1 MLLVSGVIGA
11 GKSSLTKE
19 LAKEMASI
27 PFYENVDDNEVLPL
41 FYKNP
46 QKYAFLMQIFFL
58 NKRFLAMKNALK
70 GSQNVLDRTIYED
83 AMILHLNADL
93 GRIKPAEEK
102 QYNKIFNT
110 MLQELEKLVP
120 ENTPDLLIFI
130 DVSFETM
137 LERIKKRGRDY
148 EQIEKDASLYDY
160 YRTLHQRYQQ
170 WYEAFSLCPK
180 MKIDG
185 DRYDFVEDKKAL
197 EVVLRQIKEKT
208 TSLETQRC
216 QPHYQPKSLV
226 EKGIFLTEK
235 SLSSL

>member
-11 GKSSLTKE
+11 GKSSLTEKLAEE
-19 LAKEMASI
+19 LDST

-58 NKRFLAMKNALK
+58 NKRFLAMKNALN
-70 GSQNVLDRTIYED
+70 GAQNVLDRTIYED

-102 QYNKIFNT
+102 QYNQILNT
-110 MLQELEKLVP
+110 MLQELEKLAP

-137 LERIKKRGRDY
+137 LERIKKRGRSY
-148 EQIEKDASLYDY
+148 EQVENEASLYDY
-160 YRTLHQRYQQ
+160 YHTLHTRYQH
-170 WYEAFSLCPK
+170 WYEEFSLCPK

-185 DRYDFVEDKKAL
+185 NRYDFVENETAL
-197 EVVLRQIKEKT
+197 ATVLEQIKEKNL
-208 TSLETQRC
+208 SLKEQRC
-216 QPHYQPKSLV
+216 KPRYQPENPI
-226 EKGIFLTEK
+226 EKGIFSV
-235 SLSSL
+235 SLD